1 LATGYEFRCH
11 NATVEVSP
19 AQEASCVDRGSDD
32 SPLRL
37 NQRFAT
43 NIGHRSAASQAGV
56 GSHSNSPLRSI
67 HEAHH

>member
-1 LATGYEFRCH
+1 LATGHDCPFRS
-11 NATVEVSP
+11 AIVAVPP
-19 AQEASCVDRGSDD
+19 AQEARGVDRGSNH
-32 SPLRL
+32 SPLQL